1 MRVAPWDAPGD
12 EAASVEPE
20 AGGRRLNAM
29 RSWLVSGVHVFV
41 VDPRRRF
48 GRHGST
54 RELLVVERSG
64 RHEASERW
72 QPLTA
77 ALHRHTVR
85 DGLARLSAAERRI
98 ITLAYLEGRTNREI
112 ASMLSVSVS
121 TVRRRLLVALEH
133 LDTYLRRSGAWLA
146 AFALAALAYA
156 NSQLARGARWAAGPA
171 AGDRAHLM
179 AATLAVGALGVGAIG
194 FVALSRPAAPNTP
207 APTASGPILHVTTR
221 VPSLPSGP
229 LTVGAPMLPNAAAA
243 GSGGETKSA
252 SNGAHTESVASNGA
266 HTESVAPTRGCHGN
280 PTNAPPQVP
289 VGSPSHHPTGPP
301 VTHPGPGGCKA
312 L

>member
-1 MRVAPWDAPGD
+1 MRVAPWDAPGE

-29 RSWLVSGVHVFV
+29 RSWLVSGAHLFV

-77 ALHRHTVR
+77 ALDRHTVQ

-98 ITLAYLEGRTNREI
+98 ITFAYMEGRTNREI
-112 ASMLSVSVS
+112 ASMLGVSVS

-146 AFALAALAYA
+146 ALSLVALAYA
-156 NSQLARGARWAAGPA
+156 NAQLARGTRWAGSPT
-171 AGDRAHLM
+171 GDRAQML
-179 AATLAVGALGVGAIG
+179 AATLAVGALGAAAIG
-194 FVALSRPAAPNTP
+194 FVALSRPATPNAPS
-207 APTASGPILHVTTR
+207 PTAIRPIGRMPTGLR
-221 VPSLPSGP
+221 SLPSGP
-229 LTVGAPMLPNAAAA
+229 LTVAAAMLPNPAAAA
-243 GSGGETKSA
+243 SGGKTK
-252 SNGAHTESVASNGA
+252 TASNGA
-266 HTESVAPTRGCHGN
+266 HTESVAPTGGCDGN

-301 VTHPGPGGCKA
+301 VTHPGPGGCPA

>member
-1 MRVAPWDAPGD
+1 MRVSPWDSPGA

-29 RSWLVSGVHVFV
+29 RSWLVSGVHLFV

-54 RELLVVERSG
+54 RELLVVERTG
-64 RHEASERW
+64 QHEASERW

-85 DGLARLSAAERRI
+85 DGLARLTAAERRI
-98 ITLAYLEGRTNREI
+98 ITLAYMEGRTNHEI
-112 ASMLSVSVS
+112 ASMLAVSVS

-146 AFALAALAYA
+146 ALALAALAYA
-156 NSQLARGARWAAGPA
+156 NAQLARGARWAGSPT
-171 AGDRAHLM
+171 AGDKANVL
-179 AATLAVGALGVGAIG
+179 AATFAVGALGAAAIG
-194 FVALSRPAAPNTP
+194 FVALSRPATPNGP
-207 APTASGPILHVTTR
+207 SPTAIRPLMR
-221 VPSLPSGP
+221 VPTGVPSRSSGP
-229 LTVGAPMLPNAAAA
+229 LTVAAAIMSNPA
-243 GSGGETKSA
+243 AADPGPKTKTA
-252 SNGAHTESVASNGA
+252 SDGAHTDSVAETG
-266 HTESVAPTRGCHGN
+266 RICHGN
-280 PTNAPPQVP
+280 PTDAPPQVP

-301 VTHPGPGGCKA
+301 VTHPGPGGCRA
-312 L
+312 P